1 MASPSVKITRTLCKI
16 MNVMMQL
23 SKNTKKSVKMS
34 TFLPMNNK
42 QAINSKKQFFKKHK
56 VKTQITNNT

>member
-1 MASPSVKITRTLCKI
+1 MASPSVKITRTLCK
-16 MNVMMQL
+16 NNECNDAA
-23 SKNTKKSVKMS
+23 KNTKKIVKMS

-42 QAINSKKQFFKKHK
+42 QAINSKNQFFKKHK